1 MRVRLA
7 GAALAASMLGASGA
21 LADDPY
27 IPGLYT
33 VINYSG
39 AFPSYKKVPTI
50 SFPSELDGVEADIG
64 WRFNR
69 FYSVEASYSYFE
81 GQKNANGQSLTSE
94 LQDGSID
101 ALGYLPFG
109 YSSPWALYAD
119 VGGTYYF
126 ASAHTVTLS
135 TGNESTFG
143 ARVGGG
149 LQYMIDE
156 DLGVR
161 LSGRY
166 DWADLTHVRAATV
179 FAVGL
184 VWQR

>member
-1 MRVRLA
+1 MKFA
-7 GAALAASMLGASGA
+7 GAVLGLGLVAAGTAA
-21 LADDPY
+21 ADPY
-27 IPGLYT
+27 FPGLYT

-39 AFPSYKKVPTI
+39 AFPDYRGLKNVSK
-50 SFPSELDGVEADIG
+50 PSMLDGVEADIG

-69 FYSVEASYSYFE
+69 FYSMEGSYSYFT
-81 GQKNANGQSLTSE
+81 GQKTAGGQSLTIE
-94 LQDGSID
+94 LQDLSID

-109 YSSPWALYAD
+109 YSSSWALYAD
-119 VGGTYYF
+119 LGGTYYF
-126 ASAHTVTLS
+126 ANVHTATVS
-135 TGNESTFG
+135 TGNDTKFG

-166 DWADLTHVRAATV
+166 DWADLTHMHSVEV
-179 FAVGL
+179 FTVGL

>member
-1 MRVRLA
+1 MKIVC
-7 GAALAASMLGASGA
+7 AAAILAASAIAAGS
-21 LADDPY
+21 ADADPY
-27 IPGLYT
+27 IPGFYT

-39 AFPSYKKVPTI
+39 AFPDYRKIQGVSL
-50 SFPSELDGVEADIG
+50 PSELDGVEVDIG

-69 FYSVEASYSYFE
+69 FYSVEASYSYFN
-81 GQKNANGQSLTSE
+81 GQKTGNSQSLTAT

-101 ALGYLPFG
+101 ALGYLPLG
-109 YSSPWALYAD
+109 WSSPWALYAD

-126 ASAHTVTLS
+126 ASAHTGTASVG
-135 TGNESTFG
+135 GNESTFG
-143 ARVGGG
+143 ARAGGG

-161 LSGRY
+161 IGGRY
-166 DWADLTHVRAATV
+166 DWTDLSHLKAAEV
-179 FAVGL
+179 FAFGL

>member
-1 MRVRLA
+1 MKIRWAAAIMALCAA
-7 GAALAASMLGASGA
+7 GSAQA
-21 LADDPY
+21 DPY

-33 VINYSG
+33 VINYSA
-39 AFPSYKKVPTI
+39 AFPDFGKITGVSL
-50 SFPSELDGVEADIG
+50 PSELDGVEADIG

-69 FYSVEASYSYFE
+69 FYSVEASYSYFV
-81 GQKNANGQSLTSE
+81 GQKTGNGQSLTVD
-94 LQDGSID
+94 LQDGSLD
-101 ALGYLPFG
+101 ALGYLPLG
-109 YSSPWALYAD
+109 WGSPWALYGD

-126 ASAHTVTLS
+126 ASSHTVSASL
-135 TGNESTFG
+135 TGNSSSFG
-143 ARVGGG
+143 ARAGGG

-166 DWADLTHVRAATV
+166 DWANITHLKSAEVVTI
-179 FAVGL
+179 GL